1 MDEDEF
7 IETVREEARLDSA
20 DESREI
26 ITATLETLGE
36 RITDGAAAN
45 LAPQLPDGLADPL
58 ADPNIAEAEEFT
70 VNVFIDRVAARA
82 DIDESEVP
90 IRTHAVFKT
99 IAEAGGDLQT
109 AREQLPPVFDLLFE
123 PGPLLQRDEFLDTI
137 QERSD
142 IDSADV
148 AHDAAMATLATLGE
162 ALTGG
167 QAADIATYL
176 PAEFKGLLTESDLG
190 TAVSYSTDEFIAQV
204 AQREGIEGAD
214 AEMHV
219 QAVLSVVAEAASD
232 RELGNTTK
240 QLPDEFEPLFD
251 I

>member
-1 MDEDEF
+1 MIDYCVHRFQD
-7 IETVREEARLDSA
+7 IC
-20 DESREI
+20 
-26 ITATLETLGE
+26 
-36 RITDGAAAN
+36 
-45 LAPQLPDGLADPL
+45 DPL
-58 ADPNIAEAEEFT
+58 ADPNIAKAEEFT

-123 PGPLLQRDEFLDTI
+123 PGPLLQLNEFLATI

-148 AHDAAMATLATLGE
+148 ARDAATATLATLGE
-162 ALTGG
+162 VLTGG

-176 PAEFKGLLTESDLG
+176 PTEFKDLLTGSDLG
-190 TAVSYSTDEFIAQV
+190 TAMSYSTDKFIAQV
-204 AQREGIEGAD
+204 AQRESLRVLMLRCMFKLFSALSLRPQAIVNSEIRQNNCQMNSDHYLIYDFNIELNNWSGHFIAD
-214 AEMHV
+214 KS
-219 QAVLSVVAEAASD
+219 L
-232 RELGNTTK
+232 
-240 QLPDEFEPLFD
+240 
-251 I
+251 II